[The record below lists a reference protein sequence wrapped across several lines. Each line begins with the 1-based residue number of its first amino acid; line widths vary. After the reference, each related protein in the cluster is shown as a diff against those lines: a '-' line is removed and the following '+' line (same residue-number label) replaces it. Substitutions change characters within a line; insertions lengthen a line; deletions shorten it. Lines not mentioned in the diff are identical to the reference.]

1 MNFIL
6 VRGMRFELTINE
18 MVPFRG
24 AQKIVVKIAFLNLM
38 LPDRILSY
46 HKNIYLNQRIN
57 Y

>member
-1 MNFIL
+1 
-6 VRGMRFELTINE
+6 

-38 LPDRILSY
+38 LPDHILSY